1 MSKEQNLVAPS
12 ATPEKAE
19 GYVMVCLN
27 RPTGIKFTLPNGKT
41 VRINGNAVDL
51 KGKDM
56 VVLPVGSYGMTM
68 ISKEDWEAIQKK
80 YASSMPIFAQG
91 LIFAP
96 ADTASALDEAKDKAE
111 LRGGLAPI
119 DPSRTHSTG
128 VQPSEV
134 I

>member
-56 VVLPVGSYGMTM
+56 GVLPVGSYGMTM

-91 LIFAP
+91 LIFAS

-111 LRGGLAPI
+111 LRGGLEPI